1 MITMTKKEYADAVL
15 AEIRAIADP
24 DERAIVILENI
35 SIVSER
41 LARNLVER
49 RRREPK
55 LPPQ

>member
-1 MITMTKKEYADAVL
+1 MTKKEYADAVL
-15 AEIRAIADP
+15 AEIRTIEDP

>member
-1 MITMTKKEYADAVL
+1 MTTMTKKEYADAVL
-15 AEIRAIADP
+15 AEIRAIEDP

-41 LARNLVER
+41 LARNIAEH

-55 LPPQ
+55 FPAQ